1 LKLDLYRR
9 DFSVNAMALALS
21 PPRFG
26 QLIDF
31 FGSQRDLK
39 ERKLRVLHSLS
50 FVEDPSR
57 VIRGVRFEQR
67 YDFEFDRQ
75 TSSLI
80 HAAVSA
86 GFFKNLPGR
95 RLAHEFRQLFEERE
109 PLRGLERLDE
119 LGVLAAIHPN
129 LSLTP
134 GLRERLTRLR
144 ETLTWF
150 RLLFTGEDFSAWRI
164 HVLGLS
170 EGLGPQRLGELAAI
184 LGLSASEVEMVQAA
198 QRRCQ
203 TALAELARATRP
215 SEAVACLER
224 LGLDELLF
232 CMARTAD
239 ERLRGQLSSY
249 ITTWRHHQ
257 PFLSGRDLLDLGFK
271 PGRVLGQTLRQIRDR
286 GLDGELRD
294 RAAAL
299 EQARA
304 ALKAAKSSQTTV
316 D

>member
-1 LKLDLYRR
+1 MVEETTLKLDLYRR
-9 DFSVNAMALALS
+9 DFSINAMALALA
-21 PPRFG
+21 PARFG

-57 VIRGVRFEQR
+57 VVRGVRFEQR

-75 TSSLI
+75 TSALI

-109 PLRGLERLDE
+109 PLKGLERLDE
-119 LGVLAAIHPN
+119 LGVLAAIHPDLN
-129 LSLTP
+129 LTA
-134 GLRERLTRLR
+134 GLRERLTRVR

-164 HVLGLS
+164 HILS
-170 EGLGPQRLGELAAI
+170 LSDGLGPQRLVELAAT
-184 LGLSASEVEMVQAA
+184 LGLNDSEIAAVQESRSRCQAA
-198 QRRCQ
+198 LA
-203 TALAELARATRP
+203 ALMRATRP
-215 SEAVACLER
+215 SEAVASLEK
-224 LGLDELLF
+224 LSLDELLF
-232 CMARTAD
+232 GMARSSD
-239 ERLRGQLSSY
+239 ERLRGQLSSF
-249 ITTWRHHQ
+249 ITTWRHYQ
-257 PFLSGRDLLDLGFK
+257 PLASGQDLLALGFR
-271 PGRVLGQTLRQIRDR
+271 PGRALGVVLRQIRDR
-286 GLDGELRD
+286 GLNGEIRD

-299 EQARA
+299 ELALA
-304 ALKAAKSSQTTV
+304 ALKAAE
-316 D
+316 